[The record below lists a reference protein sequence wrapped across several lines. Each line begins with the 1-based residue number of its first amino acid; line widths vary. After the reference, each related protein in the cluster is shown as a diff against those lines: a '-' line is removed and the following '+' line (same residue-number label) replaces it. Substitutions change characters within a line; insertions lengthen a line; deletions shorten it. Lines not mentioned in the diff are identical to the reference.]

1 MGSIFNMDNRFF
13 RFMGKLADLMILN
26 LVFIACCIPIVT
38 IGPAITALY
47 YMTLKMVRNE
57 ESYIVKGFFHSFKQ
71 NLKQGIVINLILLAA
86 GILIY
91 VDMTV
96 VTQNFTGIL
105 GKVMYVIIW
114 MAIVV
119 YAMVF
124 VYIYP
129 LLSRFFNTIKNTFTN
144 AVLIAIRHLPYTLLL
159 VVLTLIPVFIVFI
172 PDARISSLLMI
183 LFILMGFSVVAY
195 CKSVFLAR
203 ILDQYMPPEAPEE
216 QEPADSFGETPSWSS
231 WGETSDASA
240 EASSGSTPDTSAE
253 ASSGSTPD
261 ATSEASLPLSNDA
274 PEQPEQTEE

>member
-195 CKSVFLAR
+195 CKSVFLAK
-203 ILDQYMPPEAPEE
+203 ILDQYMPPEP
-216 QEPADSFGETPSWSS
+216 PVDMDADTINPWGETSTWSSFGSTPDASPEASS
-231 WGETSDASA
+231 GDTSDASA
-240 EASSGSTPDTSAE
+240 EAS
-253 ASSGSTPD
+253 
-261 ATSEASLPLSNDA
+261 LPQINDA